1 MHWKGKGKVYP
12 RTGYEGPRG
21 TVDIQLY
28 SFFNPGAS
36 CRWVVNATPRPL
48 YRRGR
53 DPYLFYRGLCGAH
66 GLFGRMRK
74 ISSPPGFFFFLFSA
88 LYLYFFV
95 LIILALPLV
104 LTVQHNT
111 NIHAPGGIWTH
122 NPSKQVATDTRLRPL
137 GHWDR
142 RIRSPDRPARSESTC
157 RLSYPS
163 PQCTINWHK
172 ILIGNTWWGESTW

>member
-74 ISSPPGFFFFLFSA
+74 ISSPPGFFFF
-88 LYLYFFV
+88 V
-95 LIILALPLV
+95 LCTLSV
-104 LTVQHNT
+104 LLRPDYPSFAFGPYCTTQHE
-111 NIHAPGGIWTH
+111 HPCPRRDL
-122 NPSKQVATDTRLRPL
+122 NPQSQQASGHRHSPQTPRPL
-137 GHWDR
+137 GSANS
-142 RIRSPDRPARSESTC
+142 IPG
-157 RLSYPS
+157 PS
-163 PQCTINWHK
+163 
-172 ILIGNTWWGESTW
+172 SA